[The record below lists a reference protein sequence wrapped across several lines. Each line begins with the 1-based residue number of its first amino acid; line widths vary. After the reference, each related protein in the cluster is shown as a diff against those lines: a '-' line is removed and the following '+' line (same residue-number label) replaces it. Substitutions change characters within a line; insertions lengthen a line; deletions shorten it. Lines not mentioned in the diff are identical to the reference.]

1 MNFLQS
7 LQTWAKGDM
16 QQGRWMIGLAIVIL
30 LPFIVFL
37 FKNNQSLQK
46 GIALPICLLLLVS
59 IGYGGYVWYSRA
71 QHISHAEKQFQ
82 RSPKQTFDVEVQKIK
97 ADDKSFSAL
106 KYAWGAGIIFFVA
119 LYFFLSKDYYKGLSL
134 GFALLFFGFLLIDSF
149 FHQRLKVYLE
159 TLQKILD

>member
-1 MNFLQS
+1 MNFLQG

-46 GIALPICLLLLVS
+46 GTAIPICLLLVVS

-82 RSPKQTFDVEVQKIK
+82 RSPRANF
-97 ADDKSFSAL
+97 
-106 KYAWGAGIIFFVA
+106 
-119 LYFFLSKDYYKGLSL
+119 
-134 GFALLFFGFLLIDSF
+134 
-149 FHQRLKVYLE
+149 
-159 TLQKILD
+159 